1 MRGLQDLN
9 VLQANAWV
17 YWQAIEDAEI
27 GNFWGLIQVG
37 AMRDPWVAPGWH
49 AAHTPQSCL
58 PSYVCGRHLAC
69 TVAWRHHMCGFER
82 LGRFLSKLMHGDKWL
97 EIRRTASHVQVG
109 RLLVHRQQPN
119 DCAL

>member
-1 MRGLQDLN
+1 MCGLQDLN

-49 AAHTPQSCL
+49 AAHTPQSR
-58 PSYVCGRHLAC
+58 PPPRAFVGATWLAQS
-69 TVAWRHHMCGFER
+69 
-82 LGRFLSKLMHGDKWL
+82 LGA
-97 EIRRTASHVQVG
+97 TTHVDLKG
-109 RLLVHRQQPN
+109 W
-119 DCAL
+119 DGS